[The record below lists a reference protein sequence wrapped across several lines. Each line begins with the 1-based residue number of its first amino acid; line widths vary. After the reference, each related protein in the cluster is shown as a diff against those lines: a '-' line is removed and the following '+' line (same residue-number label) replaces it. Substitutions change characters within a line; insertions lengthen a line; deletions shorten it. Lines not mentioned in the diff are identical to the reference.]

1 MNRVVIV
8 IALLVLLVDASEGGS
23 FGVITS
29 RKPLSVRGG
38 STDSSPPKRTRKRK
52 KRVKDKEVALEE
64 EKKVIQ
70 EAMREK
76 DAETALGDA
85 IRERADQ
92 LRSEMDNP
100 LLQKIDQS
108 VSSVGLAMGTSDQVE
123 IEEDGGGVEAAPTS
137 VLANYFLKSHGGAHA
152 LQCVCS
158 LLAALSATGALM
170 VSNSSLRLIM
180 MRRAMLFAMTKHVS
194 GLLAVTSMTATAI
207 PEVGLRRARAWIE
220 QLARDPVSQYVF
232 YAALIM
238 LWLPSNA
245 WWLDG
250 SLFSRLAPFILL
262 GPILLREVASTAF
275 VISDILVLL
284 TTSGGKENAPRI
296 LQIGQSIMNAFMSIL
311 VTPSVWR
318 SASAQTRQEILAK
331 LTSRTSLIFELCVGL
346 LLSLDA
352 LVSVWEFAFKPTE
365 QRPSLT
371 DVIKRIFCARL
382 YLNFLWVRRRKI
394 VKLGMHVRGGAGEL
408 PFRVLELVLHPKS
421 SMGLEIKE
429 KDEAERN
436 WLDLVVMGLGMDE

>member
-1 MNRVVIV
+1 
-8 IALLVLLVDASEGGS
+8 
-23 FGVITS
+23 
-29 RKPLSVRGG
+29 
-38 STDSSPPKRTRKRK
+38 
-52 KRVKDKEVALEE
+52 
-64 EKKVIQ
+64 
-70 EAMREK
+70 
-76 DAETALGDA
+76 
-85 IRERADQ
+85 
-92 LRSEMDNP
+92 MDNP

-158 LLAALSATGALM
+158 LLAALSATGALV

-180 MRRAMLFAMTKHVS
+180 MKRAMLFAMTKHVS
-194 GLLAVTSMTATAI
+194 GLLAAISMTATAI

-245 WWLDG
+245 WWLDS
-250 SLFSRLAPFILL
+250 SLFSRLAPLVLL
-262 GPILLREVASTAF
+262 GPILLREMASTAF

-371 DVIKRIFCARL
+371 DVVKRILCARL

-394 VKLGMHVRGGAGEL
+394 VKLGMQVRGGAGEL